1 MVGDARSTAANVL
14 ALVIGSGKS
23 LDAVLEKASK
33 LDVEARDRAFIQELV
48 YGVLRWYW
56 RLQPQLQ
63 SLMSRPLRERDRDV
77 EMLLLV
83 GLYQLQYLSTPSHAA
98 VSATVEACSMFKKPW
113 AKGLVNATLRNA
125 IRKSDKLGLLA
136 LGSTATETAHP
147 EWLVNVVRRDWPVHW
162 PQLLAANNER
172 PPFTLR
178 INEQKTSRDNYLK
191 LLSDVGI
198 AASKSAHSEQG
209 VRLETPVGIE
219 NLPDFNTGS
228 VSVQDEA
235 AQLAKT
241 VLDLPASGTIL
252 DACAAPGGK
261 TAHILESS
269 SGRLRVVA
277 LDRSAGRMSLLEQ
290 SMERLKLQ
298 AEVRVADAI
307 KVHDWWDGTQF
318 DRILL
323 DAPCSGSG
331 VIRRHPDIKLHR
343 RDADIENLA
352 GQQLLLVQALWPL
365 LKPGGKLVYATCS
378 ILRAEND
385 DVIRRFI
392 SATDAVDLESMD
404 VDWGIPTDFGRQT
417 LTGDDHMDGFFY
429 ARMVKH

>member
-1 MVGDARSTAANVL
+1 MAADARSTAANVL
-14 ALVIGSGKS
+14 ALVIGNGKS
-23 LDAVLEKASK
+23 LDVVLEKAFK
-33 LDVEARDRAFIQELV
+33 LDVDTRDRAFIQELV

-63 SLMSRPLRERDRDV
+63 SLISRPLRDRDRDV
-77 EMLLLV
+77 EMLLMI

-98 VSATVEACSMFKKPW
+98 VSATVEACSTLKKPW
-113 AKGLVNATLRNA
+113 AKGLINATLRNA

-136 LGSTATETAHP
+136 SDSAAIEMAHP
-147 EWLVNVVRRDWPVHW
+147 EWLVNLVRRDWPGHW
-162 PQLLAANNER
+162 QQLLAANNER

-178 INEQKTSRDNYLK
+178 INEQKISRDNYLK
-191 LLSDVGI
+191 LLAEVGI
-198 AASKSAHSEQG
+198 AATKSAHSEQG
-209 VRLETPVGIE
+209 VRLEIPVGIE
-219 NLPDFNTGS
+219 SLPDFDRGS
-228 VSVQDEA
+228 VSIQDEA

-241 VLDLPASGTIL
+241 VLDLPSSGAIL

-261 TAHILESS
+261 TAHILES
-269 SGRLRVVA
+269 GQLRVVA
-277 LDRSAGRMSLLEQ
+277 LDRSAQRMSLLRQ
-290 SMERLKLQ
+290 SMERLNLQ
-298 AEVRVADAI
+298 AEIKVVDAI

-343 RDADIENLA
+343 RHADIANLA
-352 GQQLLLVQALWPL
+352 GQQLQLIQALWPL

-385 DVIRRFI
+385 EVIERFI
-392 SATDAVDLESMD
+392 SAADAADLESID
-404 VDWGIPTDFGRQT
+404 VDWGVPTDFGRQT

-429 ARMVKH
+429 ARLAKH

>member
-1 MVGDARSTAANVL
+1 MVTDARTTAANVL
-14 ALVIGSGKS
+14 ALVIGNGKS
-23 LDAVLEKASK
+23 LDGVLEKAFN
-33 LDVEARDRAFIQELV
+33 LDIEARDRAFIQELV

-63 SLMSRPLRERDRDV
+63 SLMSRPLRDRDRDV
-77 EMLLLV
+77 EMLLMI

-98 VSATVEACSMFKKPW
+98 VSATVEACSTLNKPW
-113 AKGLVNATLRNA
+113 AKGFINATLRNA
-125 IRKSDKLGLLA
+125 IRKSDKLGLLVRNSA
-136 LGSTATETAHP
+136 AIEMAHP
-147 EWLVNVVRRDWPVHW
+147 EWLVNVVRRDWPDHW
-162 PQLLAANNER
+162 QQLLAANNER

-178 INEQKTSRDNYLK
+178 INEQKISRDDYLK
-191 LLSDVGI
+191 LLAEVGI
-198 AASKSAHSEQG
+198 AAAKSAHSEQG
-209 VRLETPVGIE
+209 VRLEIPVGVE
-219 NLPDFNTGS
+219 SLPDFDCGS

-241 VLDLPASGTIL
+241 VLDLPPGGAIL

-261 TAHILESS
+261 TAHILESG
-269 SGRLRVVA
+269 SGQLRVVA
-277 LDRSAGRMSLLEQ
+277 LDHSAQRMNLLRQ
-290 SMERLKLQ
+290 SMARLNLQ
-298 AEVRVADAI
+298 AEIKVVDAI
-307 KVHDWWDGTQF
+307 NVHDWWDGMQF

-343 RDADIENLA
+343 RHADIENLA
-352 GQQLLLVQALWPL
+352 GQQLQLLQALWPL

-385 DVIRRFI
+385 EVIKRFI
-392 SATDAVDLESMD
+392 SAADAADLESID
-404 VDWGIPTDFGRQT
+404 VDWGVATDFGRQT

-429 ARMVKH
+429 ARLAKH